1 MGWFSKIIKEI
12 APYAPVI
19 VAIVAPEI
27 IPIIGKALGAS
38 AGAGASA
45 AGSAAIAG
53 GTTLASGGTPE
64 QAAKSAVG
72 AGVASGITSELTSS
86 GTSKPVATGIGQT
99 SGALVTGA
107 KPEEAIKKG
116 VISGGV
122 EAVFGSPEKDATT
135 SDRAL
140 SAIEKISA
148 TKTLSDLFAP
158 TTQYRSAQTEGRGAT
173 PSPTSVTTTGAG
185 QAPGS
190 QALSQALRIGD
201 PGAPILGSS
210 DKEAGDK
217 KSGWN
222 VESLRYMGQES

>member
-1 MGWFSKIIKEI
+1 MGWLSKIVKEI

-27 IPIIGKALGAS
+27 IPIIGEALGAS

-64 QAAKSAVG
+64 QAAKSAAG

-140 SAIEKISA
+140 SAIEKGSA

-158 TTQYRSAQTEGRGAT
+158 TTQYRSAQTVGGGTAPEA
-173 PSPTSVTTTGAG
+173 SPTSVTTTGAG

-201 PGAPILGSS
+201 PVLGSG
-210 DKEAGDK
+210 DKEEGK